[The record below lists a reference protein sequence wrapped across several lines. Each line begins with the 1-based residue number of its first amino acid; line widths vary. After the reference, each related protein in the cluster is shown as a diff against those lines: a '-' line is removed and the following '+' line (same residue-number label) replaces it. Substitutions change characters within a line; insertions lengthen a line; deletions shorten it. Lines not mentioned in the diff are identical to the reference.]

1 MSVQKIESVV
11 WSGVYIGIR
20 GKNCYQLRL
29 ETRAAQPLSKTPT
42 TGLRVQQLNMLILDN
57 FIFQNIEKNGWDD
70 YFVFL

>member
-29 ETRAAQPLSKTPT
+29 ETRAEQSRAAQQDP
-42 TGLRVQQLNMLILDN
+42 
-57 FIFQNIEKNGWDD
+57 DD
-70 YFVFL
+70 RSASSTIKHANT